1 MLEEKPTEELCEN
14 FLDVII
20 RTVC

>member
-1 MLEEKPTEELCEN
+1 MFCFKKT

-20 RTVC
+20 R